1 MKNLAN
7 TTRRQLLQSSA
18 GLACAAL
25 LPASAWAAAPSTPK
39 KRIVSIGGAL
49 TEIIYALGAQG
60 ELVATDTTSTYPAE
74 ASRLPSVGYARTL
87 SSEGIL
93 ALAPTHIVATEDA
106 GPPSVIAQL
115 KKSGIPLAVLAGGH
129 RFEGVIERT
138 LALGKIL
145 GKENAAQILAA
156 QIQQDWQLARAPIV
170 ARGKAAPKLLFVLSH
185 SPSQIVVSGTG
196 SAAEAMMH
204 YAGAQNA
211 VQGFSGF
218 KPLNPEALIA
228 AQPDVIVFTDQG
240 LQAIGGMAGALRLP
254 GIAQT
259 TAGQKRRM
267 IALEANFFLGFG
279 PRIAQALGDF
289 DAAIQQALSKA

>member
-1 MKNLAN
+1 MKAAAAA
-7 TTRRQLLQSSA
+7 TRRQLLQ
-18 GLACAAL
+18 GLTALASTAL
-25 LPASAWAAAPSTPK
+25 LPASAWAAAPSAPK

-60 ELVATDTTSTYPAE
+60 ELVATDTTSTYPAA
-74 ASRLPSVGYARTL
+74 ASRLPSVGYARSL

-93 ALAPTHIVATEDA
+93 ALAPTQIVATEDA

-115 KKSGIPLAVLAGGH
+115 KKSGIPLAVLAGAH

-145 GKENAAQILAA
+145 GKESAAQTLAT

-170 ARGKAAPKLLFVLSH
+170 ARSKAAPKLLFVLSH

-204 YAGAQNA
+204 YAGTQNA
-211 VQGFSGF
+211 VQGFNGF
-218 KPLNPEALIA
+218 KPLNAEALIA
-228 AQPDVIVFTDQG
+228 AQPDVIVFTEQG

-279 PRIAQALGDF
+279 PRIAPALTAF
-289 DAAIQQALSKA
+289 DTAIQQALSKA